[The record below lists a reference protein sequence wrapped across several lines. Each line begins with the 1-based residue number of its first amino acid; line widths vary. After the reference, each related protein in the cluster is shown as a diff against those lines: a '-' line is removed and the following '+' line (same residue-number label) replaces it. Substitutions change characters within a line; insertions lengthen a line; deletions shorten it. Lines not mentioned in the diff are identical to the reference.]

1 MSDDLAARCF
11 FDENA
16 PLAVPQFD
24 RERALAYL
32 GHCYSQGLTWD
43 DAARE
48 MTQCLAERGV
58 PPEGIARQLKI
69 AGPLL
74 RPWLD

>member
-1 MSDDLAARCF
+1 
-11 FDENA
+11 
-16 PLAVPQFD
+16 
-24 RERALAYL
+24 
-32 GHCYSQGLTWD
+32 
-43 DAARE
+43 